1 MREKYKINFLLGVD
15 TVLFSLHLTLE
26 RWKWNDEY
34 QVWVSTLGNV
44 RSKNKK
50 DKKILIAKN
59 GYCSVK
65 IGTKLVLIHRLVMK
79 TWCPCED
86 MGQLTIDHLDH
97 NKRNNRL
104 SNLEW
109 VTREENERRA
119 IEDYYDIQDNIAIKK
134 TRPSKILEQDYIKID
149 NILYSPKEAAEKICA
164 TNPKGLSEYRAL
176 KRINMTIKDGISRS
190 YGGVRF
196 EAVIA

>member
-1 MREKYKINFLLGVD
+1 M
-15 TVLFSLHLTLE
+15 LFSLHLTLE

-44 RSKNKK
+44 RGKNKK

-59 GYCSVK
+59 GYCAVK
-65 IGTKLVLIHRLVMK
+65 IGSKLVLVHRLVMK
-79 TWCPCED
+79 TWRPCEN

-97 NKRNNRL
+97 NKRKNCL

-119 IEDYYDIQDNIAIKK
+119 IEDYYDIQENKAIKK
-134 TRPSKILEQDYIKID
+134 TSSTKTEPEQNYIKIND
-149 NILYSPKEAAEKICA
+149 IIYTPKEAAKKICE
-164 TNPKGLSEYRAL
+164 TNPKGLLEHRAL
-176 KRINMTIKDGISRS
+176 NKIKATIKDGISRS

-196 EAVIA
+196 DAVAV

>member
-1 MREKYKINFLLGVD
+1 M
-15 TVLFSLHLTLE
+15 LFSLHLTLE

-44 RSKNKK
+44 RGEDKR

-59 GYCSVK
+59 GYCAVK
-65 IGTKLVLIHRLVMK
+65 IGCKLVLAHRLVMK
-79 TWCPCED
+79 TWCPCEN

-119 IEDYYDIQDNIAIKK
+119 IEDYYDIQENKAIKK
-134 TRPSKILEQDYIKID
+134 APPKVKDYIKIND
-149 NILYSPKEAAEKICA
+149 IIYTPEEAAKEICK
-164 TNPKGLSEYRAL
+164 TNPKGLLEHRAL
-176 KRINMTIKDGISRS
+176 TKMKATIKDGISRS

-196 EAVIA
+196 EAVAV